1 MSEKN
6 EALVRRLH
14 DEVWNKGNVKLLDEM
29 LTTDCVRHDPVDPG
43 RGIESARS
51 TIRRYRTAFPDCRL
65 DIEELMSVGDRVV
78 VRWRYSGTQR
88 APLEGIPATGKH
100 VSGIGDHH
108 PPVRGRQ
115 DPGGVHQ
122 LGRAGPDA
130 ATRRRHDA
138 GEDVGVWPIA

>member
-51 TIRRYRTAFPDCRL
+51 TIRKYRTAFPDCRL

-100 VSGIGDHH
+100 VSGSGITIHRFVGDKIQEEFTNWDAL
-108 PPVRGRQ
+108 GLMQ
-115 DPGGVHQ
+115 Q
-122 LGRAGPDA
+122 LGVVTMPGKTSASGR
-130 ATRRRHDA
+130 
-138 GEDVGVWPIA
+138 